1 MQEVY
6 IGQQGDIEV
15 DPIVVKEQARHTVR
29 QLVDAVVELCTNS
42 DDSYRRQKA
51 ERGEILIIVNR
62 LRGGRWSLL
71 EVQDHAEG
79 MSMKSL
85 LEALRYGSKSSGF
98 AGGLPVRGLWGRG
111 MKETIIAFGEGVL
124 ETYCAGRL
132 SRIKVWWDHD
142 ADRARWEI
150 IADGPTSA
158 LNGTTVTVSPETGL
172 GGKCPEF
179 KHLYKQLCTHYAL
192 RSIVQNRTITLTV
205 KSAGGRGRY
214 AKASQNK
221 RQLQF
226 NPPIGELAL
235 DTHIKDTPFGP
246 VRVRI
251 WRSSEPLTFNRW
263 DPCSIAGLLIKTQD
277 VPLDNSLFGFED
289 EVGRYFFGEV
299 DCPELADQIRKD
311 ASILTTTRTGIDWR
325 QTKCRD
331 FDLVVKRVLEPLVE
345 KKRFELVSV
354 SAPRIASAPKN
365 RLLKMLNHLAQEE
378 LETSIDEGELGPGSS
393 FDKVTQLSIK
403 PAEGSAPPNVS
414 RRYSVY
420 LPKGI
425 AGSSTIVEID
435 TLETCGEVRLD
446 SHEAYL
452 FPHPYVE
459 GLLWGQFSLS
469 GATLGDNTWIRC
481 RIDGQ
486 EDLAYFEVKAA
497 EARRKKRKKRLGSRG
512 GGFFKD
518 ITPSSEP
525 KPQQRVAY
533 IGGVIIYF
541 TEFPVVREY
550 VTAHRFNTTEGKVL
564 FAEMMSEAVCGAL
577 ARKRITDGLVPGRP
591 NEDSRATIGRY
602 EAEVNRIR
610 SRCLELV
617 HRWSETYRVDTDQS
631 DKR

>member
-6 IGQQGDIEV
+6 VGQQGDIEV
-15 DPIVVKEQARHTVR
+15 DPRVVREQARQTVR

-51 ERGEILIIVNR
+51 ERGEILITVNR
-62 LRGGRWSLL
+62 LRGGRWDLL

-79 MSMKSL
+79 MSMNSL
-85 LEALRYGSKSSGF
+85 LEALKYGTKSSGF

-111 MKETIIAFGEGVL
+111 MKETIIAFGEGIV

-132 SRIKVWWDHD
+132 SGVKVWWDRD
-142 ADRARWEI
+142 ADRAKWEI
-150 IADGPTSA
+150 IANAPTNA
-158 LNGTTVTVSPETGL
+158 QNGTTVTVSPETGL

-179 KHLYKQLCTHYAL
+179 KHLYEQLCAHYAL
-192 RSIVQNRTITLTV
+192 RGIVQSRMITLKV

-214 AKASQNK
+214 AKASGNK
-221 RQLQF
+221 RQLRF

-246 VRVRI
+246 VHVKI
-251 WRSSEPLTFNRW
+251 WQSSEPLIFNRW
-263 DPCSIAGLLIKTQD
+263 DPCSLAGLLVKTQD

-289 EVGRYFFGEV
+289 EVGRYFFGGV

-311 ASILTTTRTGIDWR
+311 VSILTTTRTGIDWR
-325 QTKCRD
+325 QTKCRE
-331 FDLVVKRVLEPLVE
+331 FDLVVKRVLEPLVK
-345 KKRFELVSV
+345 KKRGELVSV
-354 SAPRIASAPKN
+354 SAPQIADAYKN
-365 RLLKMLNHLAQEE
+365 RLLKMLNLLAQEE
-378 LETSIDEGELGPGSS
+378 LETSIDEEGIGLGSS
-393 FDKVTQLSIK
+393 FDKVTKLMIK
-403 PAEGSAPPNVS
+403 PAEGFALPNVS

-420 LPKGI
+420 LPKGM
-425 AGSSTIVEID
+425 AGSSTVVEID
-435 TLETCGEVRLD
+435 TLETCGDVQLD
-446 SHEAYL
+446 SYEVYL
-452 FPHPYVE
+452 VPHPYVE

-469 GATLGDNTWIRC
+469 GSTLGDNTWVRC
-481 RIDGQ
+481 RIDSQ

-497 EARRKKRKKRLGSRG
+497 EAKGKKRKKRLGGRG

-518 ITPSSEP
+518 IKPSSDP
-525 KPQQRVAY
+525 NPQQRVAY

-550 VTAHRFNTTEGKVL
+550 VIGRRFNATEGKVL

-577 ARKRITDGLVPGRP
+577 AMKRITDGLVPGRP
-591 NEDSRATIGRY
+591 NEDSYATIGRY

-610 SRCLELV
+610 RRCLGLI
-617 HRWSETYRVDTDQS
+617 HRWSETYRVDTEHS
-631 DKR
+631 DKQ